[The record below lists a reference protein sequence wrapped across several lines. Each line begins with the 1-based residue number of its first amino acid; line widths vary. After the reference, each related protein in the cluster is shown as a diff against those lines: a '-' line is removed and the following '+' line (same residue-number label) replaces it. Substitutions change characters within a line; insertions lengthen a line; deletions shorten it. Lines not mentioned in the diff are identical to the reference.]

1 MVELQI
7 AVRWICALI
16 KWLPQKVTAE
26 EIEKAFHLT
35 MPKGRSLLASNFN
48 VSDTGE
54 IFIIFVPLLN
64 RAAALICPHFSLTQ
78 VWLP

>member
-7 AVRWICALI
+7 AVRWICAQI

-54 IFIIFVPLLN
+54 IFIILLSAHLN
-64 RAAALICPHFSLTQ
+64 RDAAFLC
-78 VWLP
+78 LPF

>member
-54 IFIIFVPLLN
+54 IFIIILSAHLN
-64 RAAALICPHFSLTQ
+64 RAAASICLLF
-78 VWLP
+78 

>member
-54 IFIIFVPLLN
+54 IFVIILSAHLN
-64 RAAALICPHFSLTQ
+64 RAAASICLLF
-78 VWLP
+78 

>member
-54 IFIIFVPLLN
+54 IFIILLSAHLN
-64 RAAALICPHFSLTQ
+64 RDAAFLCLSF
-78 VWLP
+78 